1 MIRAPRLAL
10 NSSRSP
16 PFRLCLPKIRKTFSL
31 FCMQAMISPQKP
43 FCYHS
48 CLRLQC
54 LLLEGHAVTSQH
66 FKDSA
71 PTQRPRVF
79 SISLR
84 AWQASEGKTSAQSHG
99 ISSDRNIR
107 DFLWRWSNYFDQTP
121 TNLPS
126 SFHKLF
132 IAELFF
138 TCLRRELGKGI
149 NLSE

>member
-1 MIRAPRLAL
+1 MLSHHNTSKTVHRLKD
-10 NSSRSP
+10 RGCFP
-16 PFRLCLPKIRKTFSL
+16 
-31 FCMQAMISPQKP
+31 
-43 FCYHS
+43 
-48 CLRLQC
+48 
-54 LLLEGHAVTSQH
+54 LL
-66 FKDSA
+66 
-71 PTQRPRVF
+71 
-79 SISLR
+79 SLR
-84 AWQASEGKTSAQSHG
+84 AWQASEGKTSAQSDG

>member
-1 MIRAPRLAL
+1 MY
-10 NSSRSP
+10 
-16 PFRLCLPKIRKTFSL
+16 SL
-31 FCMQAMISPQKP
+31 K
-43 FCYHS
+43 
-48 CLRLQC
+48 
-54 LLLEGHAVTSQH
+54 GHAVTSQH

-79 SISLR
+79 SIWDQSGIRIVGIMRVYVCLGAILIPEYLDFHSGYSAPR
-84 AWQASEGKTSAQSHG
+84 ERGKTSAQSHG

-107 DFLWRWSNYFDQTP
+107 DFLWRWSNYFDQTQ

-138 TCLRRELGKGI
+138 TCLRMELGKGI
-149 NLSE
+149 NLSEYND